1 MNDSNQE
8 NELFVFDNDEDDE
21 DNFPLALPIIQRE
34 QEKEL
39 IQRIYKLKLDLT
51 ITKNKTSIVSIKS
64 FIKIRYM
71 YQNICVDVRSFGI
84 ICISI
89 NRDVRY

>member
-51 ITKNKTSIVSIKS
+51 ITKNKTSIVSIKA

-71 YQNICVDVRSFGI
+71 YQNI
-84 ICISI
+84 
-89 NRDVRY
+89 